1 MRAES
6 TIRPASPFEIE
17 INGDISTIKLYT
29 NIQEVKEVSEEEG
42 TVTTKCVYDEY
53 LLEVPSRSNLEANVQ
68 ENYDEWLQLAIKKE
82 NEPKPETDKE
92 KLLRMERENKQLG
105 TELSEREINEIMQ
118 GLQISDLEIQILELQ
133 MGGI

>member
-1 MRAES
+1 MKAES
-6 TIRPASPFEIE
+6 TIKPASPFEIE

-29 NIQEVKEVSEEEG
+29 NIQEVKEVSEEAEAA
-42 TVTTKCVYDEY
+42 TTKYVYEEY

-105 TELSEREINEIMQ
+105 IELSEREINEITQ

-133 MGGI
+133 MGGK

>member
-1 MRAES
+1 MKAES

-29 NIQEVKEVSEEEG
+29 NIQEVKEVSEEEE
-42 TVTTKCVYDEY
+42 TATKYVYEEY

-68 ENYDEWLQLAIKKE
+68 ENYDEWLQLAIEKE

-92 KLLRMERENKQLG
+92 KILKLEKENKQLG
-105 TELSEREINEIMQ
+105 IELSEREINEIIQ
-118 GLQISDLEIQILELQ
+118 GIQISDLEIQILELQ
-133 MGGI
+133 MGGL